1 MKYLETKDNFKDL
14 IKEGNVLVDFYAEWC
29 GPCRML
35 GPILEEVSNENKDI
49 TIIKVN
55 VDNFED
61 LAREYGI
68 MSIPTVILFK
78 NGKESNKKITENII
92 VATNIVAGSE
102 CLV

>member
-78 NGKESNKKITENII
+78 NGKESNKKIGFINKDELLEFIK
-92 VATNIVAGSE
+92 
-102 CLV
+102 